1 MSNKKTT
8 KVNKKNREKTNPL
21 TKMNPI
27 SQANLMKSNIDE
39 INKNLMDTIQILY
52 KITNSINISNSP
64 CEVAKFVTNKVCTM
78 KDDFS
83 SLSNLMSVVSL
94 DKIKEFANKSLE
106 ISKNIL
112 ESSTDPTQ
120 IGDKLSNLVD
130 NTTNIAKEMN
140 VMKGGSYSE
149 NSYKYITNPLTGRK
163 VLANGKLGKKIIMYY
178 IKNNY

>member
-1 MSNKKTT
+1 MSKKKTA
-8 KVNKKNREKTNPL
+8 KVNKNKEKTNPL

-52 KITNSINISNSP
+52 KITNSLNLSNSP

-78 KDDFS
+78 KDDFGG
-83 SLSNLMSVVSL
+83 LSNLMSIVSL
-94 DKIKEFANKSLE
+94 DKIKQFANKSLD

-120 IGDKLSNLVD
+120 IGDKLSTLVN
-130 NTTNIAKEMN
+130 NTSNIAKEMN
-140 VMKGGSYSE
+140 VMKGGSYLK

-163 VLANGKLGKKIIMYY
+163 VLANGKLGKKIILYY
-178 IKNNY
+178 IKNYY